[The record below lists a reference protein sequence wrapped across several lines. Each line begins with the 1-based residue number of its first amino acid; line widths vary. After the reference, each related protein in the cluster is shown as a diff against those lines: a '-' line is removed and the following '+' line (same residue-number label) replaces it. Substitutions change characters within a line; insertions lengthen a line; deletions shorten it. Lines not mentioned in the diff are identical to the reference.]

1 MGRRRGQQH
10 FDRTNTTFQNFA
22 GAPPTRP
29 GYYHKDSHV
38 VDGPAHSQQ
47 KPSMMNARSNTVN
60 DEMILTYTPPKPS
73 RMNDRVSN
81 QVTDEDLRQTSM
93 RSTPPQKSL
102 LTLEE
107 EQEPASAKWN
117 DASPDSPV
125 EKEQAKW
132 HYCWNGKSH
141 GNTFRKGRRTIWT
154 SHSKRDA
161 SCHRRRRS
169 TQAS

>member
-47 KPSMMNARSNTVN
+47 
-60 DEMILTYTPPKPS
+60 KPS